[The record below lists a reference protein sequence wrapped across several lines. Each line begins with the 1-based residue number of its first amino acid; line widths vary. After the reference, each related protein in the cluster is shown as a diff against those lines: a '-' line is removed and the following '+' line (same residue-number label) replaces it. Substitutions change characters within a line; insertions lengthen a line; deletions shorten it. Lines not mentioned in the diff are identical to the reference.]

1 MESIF
6 MDNNNMLNEMIEN
19 PEEAIK
25 SITVSNLGYS
35 VLQPQYFNQ
44 FVREATRNQ
53 TILSEARRIV
63 MDAQVVNID
72 RTGFSTRLMENAT
85 EDVAPTGTN
94 PAFAQEQLI
103 AKEFVGMV
111 GINDRSL
118 RRNIEKQNF
127 QSTLISMASEK
138 WGEDW
143 ESLAVF
149 GDTAK
154 YSTGDLLKSQD
165 GWIKKATNKLYGTG
179 TGKDFTGTSV
189 AIDELMKQMLQAYP
203 KNYLKNRSNLRFYLP
218 SELFDDYIDAV
229 GQRPTYVGDD
239 ATGQNIA
246 RPYKGVPVREATV
259 LNDTEGADT
268 TKGYGKVAMLMDPNN
283 MVYGIFQEVGIEP
296 DRQPKLRKTDF
307 VFSAESDQG
316 FENPGVGVVALY
328 NETKPSS

>member
-1 MESIF
+1 
-6 MDNNNMLNEMIEN
+6 MLDQMIEN
-19 PEEAIK
+19 PKEAIK
-25 SITVSNLGYS
+25 SITVSDLGYS

-72 RTGFSTRLMENAT
+72 RTGFSSRIMEAAT
-85 EDVAPTGTN
+85 EDTAPTGVN
-94 PAFAQEQLI
+94 PAFHQEKLTAQ
-103 AKEFVGMV
+103 EFVGMV

-127 QSTLISMASEK
+127 QSTLISMASDK

-154 YSTGDLLKSQD
+154 YTAGDLLKAQD
-165 GWIKKATNKLYGTG
+165 GWIKKAENKIYGTG
-179 TGKDFTGTSV
+179 TGKDFNAASDDPSDV
-189 AIDELMKQMLQAYP
+189 LKAMLAKYP
-203 KNYLKNRSNLRFYLP
+203 KNYLKNRTNLRFYVD
-218 SELFDDYIDAV
+218 SDFFDDYIDEV
-229 GQRPTYVGDD
+229 GLRPTVTGDD
-239 ATGQNIA
+239 ATGKFIA
-246 RPYKGVPVREATV
+246 RPYKGIPVVEAPV
-259 LNDTEGADT
+259 LNDAEGTDT
-268 TKGYGKVAMLMDPNN
+268 TNGYGKVAMLADPNN
-283 MVYGIFQEVGIEP
+283 LVYGIFAEVGIEP

-316 FENPGVGVVALY
+316 YENPNVVTVALFDA
-328 NETKPSS
+328 EKPNG

>member
-1 MESIF
+1 
-6 MDNNNMLNEMIEN
+6 MDNNEMLNEMIEN
-19 PEEAIK
+19 PDEAIK
-25 SITVSNLGYS
+25 SITVSDLGYS
-35 VLQPQYFNQ
+35 VLQPQFFNQ

-63 MDAQVVNID
+63 MDAQVCNID
-72 RTGFSTRLMENAT
+72 RTGFSTRIMEDAT

-94 PAFAQEQLI
+94 PAFHQEQLI

-127 QSTLISMASEK
+127 QTTLISMASEK

-154 YSTGDLLKSQD
+154 YASGDLLKAQD

-179 TGKDFTGTSV
+179 TGKDFDASNDDPSAV
-189 AIDELMKQMLQAYP
+189 FKKMLAAYP
-203 KNYLKNRSNLRFYLP
+203 KNYLKNRTNLRFYVD
-218 SELFDDYIDAV
+218 SDLFDDYIDEV
-229 GQRPTYVGDD
+229 GLRPTVTGDD
-239 ATGQNIA
+239 ATGKFIA
-246 RPYKGVPVREATV
+246 RPYKGIPVIEAPV
-259 LNDTEGADT
+259 LNDSDGTNT
-268 TKGYGKVAMLMDPNN
+268 TKGYGKAAMLMDPNN
-283 MVYGIFQEVGIEP
+283 LVYGIFHEVAIEP

-316 FENPGVGVVALY
+316 FENPDVGVVALY
-328 NETKPSS
+328 NQTKP

>member
-1 MESIF
+1 ME
-6 MDNNNMLNEMIEN
+6 NNEMLNEMIEN

-25 SITVSNLGYS
+25 SITVSDLGYS

-72 RTGFSTRLMENAT
+72 RTGFSTRIMEDAT
-85 EDVAPTGTN
+85 EDVAPSGTN

-103 AKEFVGMV
+103 AHEFVGMV

-118 RRNIEKQNF
+118 RRNIERQNF

-149 GDTAK
+149 GDTDK
-154 YSTGDLLKSQD
+154 YSSGDLLKSQN
-165 GWIKKATNKLYGTG
+165 GWVKKCTNKVYGTG
-179 TGKDFTGTSV
+179 TGKDFDAANANPSDVLKT
-189 AIDELMKQMLQAYP
+189 MLGKYP
-203 KNYLKNRSNLRFYLP
+203 KNYLKNRTNLRFYVD
-218 SELFDDYIDAV
+218 SDFFDDYIDEV
-229 GQRPTYVGDD
+229 GLRPTVTGDD
-239 ATGQNIA
+239 ATGKFIA
-246 RPYKGVPVREATV
+246 RPYKGVPVVEAPV
-259 LNDTEGADT
+259 LNDLEGTDT

-283 MVYGIFQEVGIEP
+283 LVYGIFQDVGIEP
-296 DRQPKLRKTDF
+296 DRQPKLRKTDY

-316 FENPGVGVVALY
+316 YENPNVGVVALF
-328 NETKPSS
+328 NGTKP